1 MFFFL
6 IPWPLG
12 IMRNSCVV
20 DNFPLRVEGFELE
33 AGRGRSI
40 IRFYLLT
47 KDHDGKGG
55 ENMVN

>member
-1 MFFFL
+1 M
-6 IPWPLG
+6 
-12 IMRNSCVV
+12 V

-47 KDHDGKGG
+47 KAHDGKGG